1 MSERKLATIRQISE
15 VKPIPGKD
23 RIVSYRIDGWLVTDA
38 KDKYQVGDLV
48 VYLEPDSWVPADIA
62 PFLSKGKEPREF
74 EGIKGERLKT
84 IRMGGVLSQGL
95 LLPVSTGIGG
105 FKFIK
110 DTNGETV
117 LVDEGADVTEQLGIL
132 KWEKPIPAQLRGQV
146 RGNFPLEIP
155 KTDATRI
162 QNIRDWETIS
172 QTHTFEVTEKLHG
185 SSCTFYL
192 DNNNEFHV
200 CSRNLDLKFDENNAY
215 WKAAIKYNVEE
226 QMKELGFKGIA
237 IQGELVGE
245 GVNGNQYGINGLDF
259 FVFNIFNVNINGGVY
274 VDAKIRTLWCY
285 KLRLKQVPDLTV
297 EFSKDVQ
304 EMLKVAEGAS
314 CLNGSEREG
323 FVLKSQDDTS
333 LIIKVISNKWL
344 INGGEDQ

>member
-1 MSERKLATIRQISE
+1 MTNRKLATIQKISNTL
-15 VKPIPGKD
+15 PIEGRDKICLYHVNGWQVIDIIGKYE
-23 RIVSYRIDGWLVTDA
+23 I
-38 KDKYQVGDLV
+38 GDLV
-48 VYLEPDSWVPADIA
+48 IFLEIDSWVSNALA

-95 LLPVSTGIGG
+95 LLPVNNGIGG

-155 KTDATRI
+155 KTDTTRI
-162 QNIRDWETIS
+162 QNLRDWEIIS
-172 QTHTFEVTEKLHG
+172 RTHTFEVTEKLHG

-192 DNNNEFHV
+192 DMQGEFRV
-200 CSRNLDLKFDENNAY
+200 CSRNLDLKEDENNAY
-215 WKAAIKYNVEE
+215 WKVARQLDIENKMR
-226 QMKELGFKGIA
+226 QFGFDGCA

-245 GVNGNQYGINGLDF
+245 GINGNQYGIKGLDF
-259 FVFNIFNVNINGGVY
+259 YVFNIYGSNVRQY
-274 VDAKIRTLWCY
+274 FDADVRT
-285 KLRLKQVPDLTV
+285 KVIEEIGLKQVPKLDITI
-297 EFSKDVQ
+297 SGDIQ
-304 EMLKVAEGAS
+304 EMLKLAES
-314 CLNGSEREG
+314 KSLINGSEREG
-323 FVLKSQDDTS
+323 FVLKSQTDTS

-344 INGGEDQ
+344 INGGDDQ

>member
-1 MSERKLATIRQISE
+1 MSERKLATIRKISE

-23 RIVSYRIDGWLVTDA
+23 RIVSYRVDGWLVTDA

-48 VYLEPDSWVPADIA
+48 VYLEPDSWVPTDIA

-74 EGIKGERLKT
+74 EGVKSERLKT

-95 LLPVSTGIGG
+95 LLPLSVL
-105 FKFIK
+105 
-110 DTNGETV
+110 GERHEIFTIS
-117 LVDEGADVTEQLGIL
+117 EGCIDADVTDKLGIL

-162 QNIRDWETIS
+162 QNIRDWEVIS

-215 WKAAIKYNVEE
+215 WKVAIKYNIEE

-274 VDAKIRTLWCY
+274 VGEKVRSLWCEAL
-285 KLRLKQVPDLTV
+285 KLKQVPDLTV

-304 EMLKVAEGAS
+304 EMLKIAEGAS

-344 INGGEDQ
+344 IGGGEDQ

>member
-15 VKPIPGKD
+15 VKPIQGKD
-23 RIVSYRIDGWLVTDA
+23 RIVSYRVDGWWVTDS

-48 VYLEPDSWVPADIA
+48 VYLESDSWVPTDIA

-74 EGIKGERLKT
+74 EGVKGERLKT
-84 IRMGGVLSQGL
+84 IKMGGVLSQGL
-95 LLPVSTGIGG
+95 LLPLSVL
-105 FKFIK
+105 
-110 DTNGETV
+110 GERHAIFTIS
-117 LVDEGADVTEQLGIL
+117 EGCIDADVTDQLGVL

-146 RGNFPLEIP
+146 RGNFPFEIP
-155 KTDATRI
+155 KTDAVRI
-162 QNIRDWETIS
+162 QNVRDWETIS

-215 WKAAIKYNVEE
+215 WKVAIKYNVEE

-237 IQGELVGE
+237 VQGELVGE
-245 GVNGNQYGINGLDF
+245 GVNGNQYGIGGLDF
-259 FVFNIFNVNINGGVY
+259 FVFNIFNVNANGGVY
-274 VDAKIRTLWCY
+274 VSAGVRTLWCE
-285 KLRLKQVPDLTV
+285 KLRLKQVPNLTV

-304 EMLKVAEGAS
+304 EMLKIAEGAS

-323 FVLKSQDDTS
+323 FVLKSQEDTS
-333 LIIKVISNKWL
+333 MIIKVISNKWL
-344 INGGEDQ
+344 IGGGEDQ